1 MTCGFKIKQFSFMD
15 AGAGQHSKI
24 ASFKAFAILSVVF
37 YPFIFLLGSDLVIF
51 NFADSF
57 INE

>member
-1 MTCGFKIKQFSFMD
+1 MD

-37 YPFIFLLGSDLVIF
+37 YPFIFSLGSDLVIF